1 MSGHANQWE
10 IIQDLD
16 VPCADISY
24 QWQSSEDAQLT
35 VTMHFS
41 RVPGGFASDVQLIFP
56 NPMTLIW
63 EDESLGLVPLPDQ
76 LPLCQAP
83 DFHDWVYP
91 TLIIEDSELATRYAD
106 STFEREDARWA
117 DVEHFVMV
125 SMNDLLHVVSL
136 GRPEVSLIDG
146 ESSAQ

>member
-1 MSGHANQWE
+1 MTGHANPWE
-10 IIQDLD
+10 IVEGLD

-24 QWQSSEDAQLT
+24 EWHSRRDALLT

-41 RVPGGFASDVQLIFP
+41 RVPGGFESDVRLVFP

-63 EDESLGLVPLPDQ
+63 EDESLGLAPLPEQ
-76 LPLCQAP
+76 LPLCSAP
-83 DFHDWVYP
+83 EFPDWVYP
-91 TLIIEDSELATRYAD
+91 TLIIQDSELATRYAD
-106 STFEREDARWA
+106 NTFDRDDSRWA

-136 GRPEVSLIDG
+136 GRPEISLVERDP
-146 ESSAQ
+146 ADP